1 MKIFSFRPLLL
12 VAALC
17 LFPGAVSAKPEKIL
31 APLADGFDYPVGKPD
46 AVGYYKARGF
56 WPGVHPGEDWNG
68 KGGGNTDLG
77 DAVYSIAN
85 GVVVASADYKRGWGH
100 CVIVR
105 HAYRAA
111 NGKVVYVDSQYA
123 HLNVR
128 NVKLHQVIE
137 RGTKVG
143 TIGTAHGKYLA
154 HLHFEIR
161 KNLRIGMNRSQFPRT
176 YEHYYNPT
184 SFIEKYR
191 KLEGSRRRHAVPVNT
206 FAAYGSTSYPASAS
220 DSPSGKIPKVPEDE
234 SRKLDPKLKKRI
246 AANKPDAI
254 KEEEFEGFWSRL
266 KERIKNG
273 EPTGGV
279 TQ

>member
-1 MKIFSFRPLLL
+1 MISSLRPLLL
-12 VAALC
+12 SAALC
-17 LFPGAVSAKPEKIL
+17 LLPSVVSAKPEKIL
-31 APLADGFDYPVGKPD
+31 APLADGFDYPVGKPN
-46 AVGYYKARGF
+46 AVNYYKARGF

-77 DAVYSIAN
+77 DPVYSIAH

-111 NGKVVYVDSQYA
+111 DGKIRYVDSQYA

-161 KNLRIGMNRSQFPRT
+161 KNLRIGMNRSQFSRT
-176 YEHYYNPT
+176 YEHYYSPT
-184 SFIEKYR
+184 PFIQKHR
-191 KLEGSRRRHAVPVNT
+191 KLKSARRRHQIPVNT
-206 FAAYGSTSYPASAS
+206 FAAYGSSKYPAAAKNL
-220 DSPSGKIPKVPEDE
+220 PSGKIPTVPDDK

-246 AANKPDAI
+246 ADNRSDA
-254 KEEEFEGFWSRL
+254 KEEEEFEGFWKRL
-266 KERIKNG
+266 KNRIKPG
-273 EPTGGV
+273 KPTEGG
-279 TQ
+279 TE

>member
-1 MKIFSFRPLLL
+1 MKISPFRALLL

-17 LFPGAVSAKPEKIL
+17 LLPGAVSAKPDKIL

-46 AVGYYKARGF
+46 AKAYYKARGF

-77 DAVYSIAN
+77 DPVYSIAN
-85 GVVVASADYKRGWGH
+85 GVVVASADYKGGWGN

-111 NGKVVYVDSQYA
+111 DGKIRYVDSQYA

-143 TIGTAHGKYLA
+143 TIGTSHGKYLA

-161 KNLRIGMNRSQFPRT
+161 KNLRIGMNRSQFART
-176 YEHYYNPT
+176 YEHYYSPT
-184 SFIEKYR
+184 PFIDKYR
-191 KLEGSRRRHAVPVNT
+191 KLASERRRHQIPVNT
-206 FAAYGSTSYPASAS
+206 FAAYGSTKYPKSAGN
-220 DSPSGKIPKVPEDE
+220 SPSGKIPTVPEDK
-234 SRKLDPKLKKRI
+234 SSKLDPKLKKRI
-246 AANKPDAI
+246 ADNKSDA
-254 KEEEFEGFWSRL
+254 KEEEEFEGFWKRL
-266 KERIKNG
+266 KQRLKDGEATNG
-273 EPTGGV
+273 VKE
-279 TQ
+279 